1 MRRKSFTPQEQ
12 ARNADAW
19 VTAWRTLQASTE
31 RVDRERAERALSA
44 LYQERGLEAP
54 EFLWVDDPTS
64 AILAWHLVSCGREP
78 LRNPFTRGNVGNGA
92 ERAFHQLQDPF
103 GLDPAW
109 TYRALRRIATMAPAG
124 FDFDAG
130 YAADGA
136 AVRWHLE
143 RSLQPE
149 SPVRKEDAGPSEVM
163 APTAR
168 TEMLSRIILGRHRQR
183 LLDVLGPARTVDVA
197 VRAAQRAAEELID
210 PRFSH
215 RDARQSLTF
224 PAYDRTILALAALR
238 EVLGRP
244 LWRQLDERAERT
256 AMVERRLELARTGVA
271 FAALTGLAIMLDR
284 PTRSRFDERG
294 RLHAEDGAAFEYPG
308 GPAIWAVH
316 GVVVPADVI
325 TDPASI
331 TVERIDE
338 ASNAEI
344 RRVLTE
350 RFGAERLIREGGA
363 ELVDEDDVGR
373 LWVRRFPRTDWRHP
387 EPVQMVEVR
396 NSTPEPDGSVRTY
409 FLRVPPSIS
418 TARAAVAWTFGLRS
432 SHYEPVVET

>member
-1 MRRKSFTPQEQ
+1 
-12 ARNADAW
+12 
-19 VTAWRTLQASTE
+19 
-31 RVDRERAERALSA
+31 
-44 LYQERGLEAP
+44 
-54 EFLWVDDPTS
+54 
-64 AILAWHLVSCGREP
+64 
-78 LRNPFTRGNVGNGA
+78 
-92 ERAFHQLQDPF
+92 
-103 GLDPAW
+103 
-109 TYRALRRIATMAPAG
+109 
-124 FDFDAG
+124 
-130 YAADGA
+130 
-136 AVRWHLE
+136 
-143 RSLQPE
+143 
-149 SPVRKEDAGPSEVM
+149 
-163 APTAR
+163 
-168 TEMLSRIILGRHRQR
+168 
-183 LLDVLGPARTVDVA
+183 
-197 VRAAQRAAEELID
+197 
-210 PRFSH
+210 
-215 RDARQSLTF
+215 
-224 PAYDRTILALAALR
+224 
-238 EVLGRP
+238 
-244 LWRQLDERAERT
+244 
-256 AMVERRLELARTGVA
+256 MVERRLELARTGVA

-418 TARAAVAWTFGLRS
+418 TARAAVAWTFGLRG